1 MTLLRVEATPAEATR
16 QWKEVS
22 EAESLQLTRNL
33 LRIAVFNISYIRGLF
48 PDSFFQD
55 KFVPA
60 LGKHSGHFSSL
71 WSVQPSQ
78 YFLEQAGRTVSAE
91 LYLFFL
97 GVMNVY
103 FVHRYLC
110 DCLTDCN
117 LAACEFYDMQSIFFK
132 SRSKSDVRNAVT
144 EMNVKKLQPKDME
157 SKRFIEWIEKVSF
170 KYSAKGPSEDIT
182 SMTIESVS
190 GKPVRTDTTNQTTPQ
205 QMKQSACKMV
215 RTLVQLMHTLDHVP
229 KERTII
235 MKLHYYDDVTPED
248 YEPPFFSSS
257 TYEDPSPWAGE
268 PLKMK
273 VGYVDSRHYKLAIKV
288 KSVLDPCED
297 ENELAKN
304 EMCSG
309 TDVMVTSDDDS
320 STSSGANDDNT
331 EPSQKS
337 QPRGDVAIQSPE
349 NKEQLESFDEE
360 TSLANKF
367 KKMRTTAAVAHI
379 SDTDRTED
387 SEFEAES
394 LRSVRIYLQNRE
406 DKTVHMNDIMKE
418 FPQIS
423 KVVMGELLD
432 RLVEE
437 EVLIRL
443 KKDLFRVKKI
453 QINPKERTKYSNET
467 LQHNGIN
474 CKSLTSNVKPNKIPV
489 PTQKANESL
498 PDEQQGLY
506 EKALLVTLPREYI
519 AVAQL
524 QEAFQDLSP
533 GKIRQLISRMW
544 LDGYIEKVPHIRCKG
559 RQVFHT
565 PATNKKLHE
574 LRVSYCSKMQKD
586 EPGRKKYDNMD
597 ASQDWGVLIREKA
610 QSRTLDELVCGRTQA
625 LGSDDT
631 RQDQPAVKKHTKMAP
646 AFKEPALPQKPL
658 RERAKITPS
667 TLGAKGK
674 RIRVLNSDSL
684 MNVNKDSQGEVV
696 DRAGK
701 ASKVL
706 SK

>member
-1 MTLLRVEATPAEATR
+1 
-16 QWKEVS
+16 
-22 EAESLQLTRNL
+22 
-33 LRIAVFNISYIRGLF
+33 
-48 PDSFFQD
+48 
-55 KFVPA
+55 
-60 LGKHSGHFSSL
+60 
-71 WSVQPSQ
+71 
-78 YFLEQAGRTVSAE
+78 
-91 LYLFFL
+91 
-97 GVMNVY
+97 
-103 FVHRYLC
+103 
-110 DCLTDCN
+110 
-117 LAACEFYDMQSIFFK
+117 
-132 SRSKSDVRNAVT
+132 
-144 EMNVKKLQPKDME
+144 MNVKKLQPKDME
-157 SKRFIEWIEKVSF
+157 SKRFIEWIEKGVFDALKKKYLKTLFLTICRGQDGPLIEEYMFSF

-701 ASKVL
+701 ASKVDGPIYQPPF
-706 SK
+706 KRVRTE